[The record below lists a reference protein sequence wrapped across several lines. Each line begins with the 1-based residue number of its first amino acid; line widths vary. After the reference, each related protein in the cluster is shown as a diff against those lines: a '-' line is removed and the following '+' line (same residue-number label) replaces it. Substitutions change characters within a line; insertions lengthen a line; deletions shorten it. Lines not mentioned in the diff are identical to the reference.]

1 MHFPFVKTKTKY
13 FLSYLS
19 VFLLTLF
26 LFIFV
31 FQMNINILQKNLYEQ
46 NEGNLQQSQQLIEDR
61 LNEVTSMLNL
71 IATDTSIQLLMT
83 STNPIQGIDV
93 QNTLDFVSARK
104 QLASYM
110 ITNSF
115 IDQILLYNPEEDYCI
130 SPYSIHLTM
139 ESASWEYNFEIMKLN
154 IRDLQEQM
162 QQELTFMTI
171 QDSYNPQEQYLMIS
185 KEISNYQHQAY
196 AIIFINTK
204 KILPFFQYANH
215 TGNFY
220 LYNENGEL
228 LISSVADNIP
238 DWKTIAQ
245 NPDSQNSWHQDDY
258 VSAQVV
264 SPTNQFTYVSIL
276 PTEQIFQDVYALE
289 NTTFLIL
296 IAAFA
301 VVACFSLA
309 LSKMNYKPL
318 ANLVQTISQYQHSPT
333 VKIQNEWAFI
343 SEHIQSS
350 ASMSREQEH
359 IRTYLQTS
367 LYSQLLYGHFQT
379 PNDLKNFIEAFPVT
393 ITEHSGY
400 RVLIGR
406 FGFYEFHK
414 MEKPLEAIW
423 NLKQMVKK
431 WLAENLQ
438 NSLIILEPS
447 YNHIVMLFD
456 AQELNVQEL
465 EAQLKQ
471 LSQQVSNTPQA
482 FSRFAI
488 SESISSLTDLSKG
501 YEHAMSALGHREME
515 EHSPLITFDSEK
527 VMDMETAYFP
537 PVLQIKLTHAV
548 TCCNEQE
555 LSEIFQDIF
564 EKNFDHRSLS
574 DTALHFLYFNLCA
587 CLLDVSAKL
596 SSIPQKLTESMQ
608 QCFHIRE
615 VSPYHFQKIRECF
628 TDIVPLFEEQ
638 SRSITASIPQQ
649 ILQYIQENLHS
660 PEFCLTMVA
669 EEFALSEPYISTL
682 VKEQTGVSFI
692 QFVTEKRMEYAFQLL
707 KSNQYSISEI
717 AEKTGYHSVNS
728 FRKAFKKITGQTP
741 SDYLA
746 QRRSPNSTSV

>member
-19 VFLLTLF
+19 VFLLTLC

-31 FQMNINILQKNLYEQ
+31 FQMNINILRKNLYEQ
-46 NEGNLQQSQQLIEDR
+46 NERSLQQSQQLIEDR

-71 IATDTSIQLLMT
+71 ITTDTKIQLLM
-83 STNPIQGIDV
+83 SSSNPIRGIDIE
-93 QNTLDFVSARK
+93 NTLDFVSARK

-115 IDQILLYNPEEDYCI
+115 IDQILLYNPQEDYCI
-130 SPYSIHLTM
+130 SPYSIHLSM

-162 QQELTFMTI
+162 QQQLTFTTI
-171 QDSYNPQEQYLMIS
+171 QDSYNPQEEYLMIS
-185 KEISNYQHQAY
+185 KEISQYQNQAY

-204 KILPFFQYANH
+204 KILPFFSNASN

-220 LYNENGEL
+220 LYGKEGEL
-228 LISSVADNIP
+228 LVSSVTDDIP
-238 DWKTIAQ
+238 DLETVIQ
-245 NPDSQNSWHQDDY
+245 NQNSQNAWHQDDY
-258 VSAQVV
+258 ISAQVV
-264 SPTNQFTYVSIL
+264 SLRNQFTYVSIL
-276 PTEQIFQDVYALE
+276 PTEQILEDVYDLE
-289 NTTFLIL
+289 HTTFLIL
-296 IAAFA
+296 IATFA

-309 LSKMNYKPL
+309 LSRMNYKPL
-318 ANLVQTISQYQHSPT
+318 ANLVQTISQYQHSST

-343 SEHIQSS
+343 SEHIHTS
-350 ASMSREQEH
+350 ASFSQEQEH
-359 IRTYLQTS
+359 IRTYLQTGF
-367 LYSQLLYGHFQT
+367 YSQLLYGQFQT
-379 PNDLKNFIEAFPVT
+379 PKELQNFIAAFPVT
-393 ITEHSGY
+393 IAEHSGY

-406 FGFYEFHK
+406 FGFREFHK

-423 NLKQMVKK
+423 NLKQIVKK
-431 WLAENLQ
+431 WLAENIKD
-438 NSLIILEPS
+438 SLIILEPS

-456 AQELNVQEL
+456 SQELNIQQL
-465 EAQLKQ
+465 EGQLRQ
-471 LSQQVSNTPQA
+471 LSQEVSNTPQA

-488 SESISSLTDLSKG
+488 SEPIPSLTDLSKG
-501 YEHAMSALGHREME
+501 YEHAMAALGHREIE
-515 EHSPLITFDSEK
+515 EHSSLITFDSEK

-555 LSEIFQDIF
+555 LSEIFQEIF
-564 EKNFDHRSLS
+564 EKNFDRRSLS
-574 DTALHFLYFNLCA
+574 DTAIHLLYFNLCA
-587 CLLDVSAKL
+587 CLLDVSTKL
-596 SSIPQKLTESMQ
+596 SSIPQELTESMQ

-615 VSPYHFQKIRECF
+615 VSPYHFQKIKECF
-628 TDIVPLFEEQ
+628 TDIVPLFAEQ
-638 SRSITASIPQQ
+638 SRSFTASIPQQ

-669 EEFALSEPYISTL
+669 EEFSLSEPYISTL
-682 VKEQTGVSFI
+682 VKEQTGTSFI
-692 QFVTEKRMEYAFQLL
+692 QFVTEKRMEYAVQLL

-728 FRKAFKKITGQTP
+728 FRKAFKKITGQIP
-741 SDYLA
+741 SDYLP
-746 QRRSPNSTSV
+746 QRHSSNETFG